1 MQLKKEREALIE
13 EIELVGGKK
22 TSLDV
27 LIEDEDFQSIKL
39 HVHDE
44 YFYGSEE
51 EHMPRWR
58 KTR

>member
-27 LIEDEDFQSIKL
+27 LTEDEDF
-39 HVHDE
+39 
-44 YFYGSEE
+44 
-51 EHMPRWR
+51 
-58 KTR
+58 